1 MGLDSGMIASSKH
14 IKVVDEVILAM
25 RRWIFTIHAFV
36 HYSIICHSSNFL
48 CIRDNFSNNFLRAH
62 ISSQHR
68 IFPSVQFII
77 GCASC
82 QSKIEIYVK
91 LFISGIRFDGWF
103 YFSTNPKGWEKVLH
117 SVNIL
122 ISPDICQITQK
133 LSTSLLTNVHIVS
146 RKNNIVKP
154 ALPLLTIWKWFQC
167 QKFSGNVWLTY
178 VGFLSL
184 VRIYSGRS
192 RPGHPTLKFISLSQF
207 IAAEVKYAS
216 ISKKVILNSSFE
228 ERCKKYWK
236 GHVVLECDNM

>member
-1 MGLDSGMIASSKH
+1 MILLFYKSEGLRESIAFGQH
-14 IKVVDEVILAM
+14 FDIARHM
-25 RRWIFTIHAFV
+25 
-36 HYSIICHSSNFL
+36 
-48 CIRDNFSNNFLRAH
+48 SNNSEAFNVTINQCTHCLTEK
-62 ISSQHR
+62 QHC
-68 IFPSVQFII
+68 Q
-77 GCASC
+77 ASA
-82 QSKIEIYVK
+82 
-91 LFISGIRFDGWF
+91 
-103 YFSTNPKGWEKVLH
+103 P
-117 SVNIL
+117 
-122 ISPDICQITQK
+122 
-133 LSTSLLTNVHIVS
+133 LLT
-146 RKNNIVKP
+146 
-154 ALPLLTIWKWFQC
+154 TIWKWFQC